1 MGTTAE
7 KLSYLNGTKRLL
19 RRRLNS
25 LGANITLETKFRNY
39 LVWLDRF
46 YNAASSSVDFEI
58 LGETK
63 QYAAYTS
70 VNILPLYDDEIV
82 TDGITVTVSDGGKIT
97 INGTATRDVWIKI
110 TNGMEAVYTE
120 PVLVENNKYV
130 DVYGWLNETVLDFGE
145 GTNIITSNYHGGGD
159 TPINANNDADIYQYI
174 THENG
179 TIVETST
186 GYNDFVNREH
196 YFSDKDR
203 ISAGDINNV
212 RRINCLYLFFNQG
225 ITVNQY
231 FYKAISYESLNPWVA
246 NNDALSASPDNPK
259 DFRIIDDIT
268 YKASDGTEFPIY
280 LAYPDSPYNFILR
293 GIGDYKDRL
302 YYKNGKFYCERKI
315 GSVTLNGSEF
325 WGYGGINNVFYTTA
339 ITDYRTSDN
348 IPISNYYK
356 GVSNVSGAGGIED
369 KPNYSIGF
377 INTRNNLRF
386 YIKDTRFTTTNELIA
401 WLNTHPTV
409 VYYVLDEPVITE
421 IENTTNNKTIYN
433 QLKAIIDHETKLEIE
448 KKIF

>member
-25 LGANITLETKFRNY
+25 LGANITLDTKFRDY
-39 LVWLDRF
+39 LLWLDRF

-63 QYAAYTS
+63 QYA
-70 VNILPLYDDEIV
+70 VNSSENVLPLYDDEIV

-97 INGTATRDVWIKI
+97 INGTAERDVWIKI

-120 PVLVENNKYV
+120 PILAENNEWV

-159 TPINANNDADIYQYI
+159 TPINANNDAKIYQYI
-174 THENG
+174 TQENG
-179 TIVETST
+179 TKMETST
-186 GYNDFVNREH
+186 GYNDFVNRGH

-203 ISAGDINNV
+203 ISAGNIDNV

-231 FYKAISYESLNPWVA
+231 FYKAISYESLNPWVP
-246 NNDALSASPDNPK
+246 NNDALPASPDNPK
-259 DFRIIDDIT
+259 WFRSPDDIT
-268 YKASDGTEFPIY
+268 YTASDGTEFPLY
-280 LAYPDSPYNFILR
+280 LSYPDAPYNFILR
-293 GIGDYKDRL
+293 GIGDYKDRI
-302 YYKNGKFYCERKI
+302 YYKNGKFYCERNIKGI
-315 GSVTLNGSEF
+315 TLNGSEH
-325 WGYGGINNVFYTTA
+325 WSYISVAQGILYRSDNA
-339 ITDYRTSDN
+339 ITNAKNDN
-348 IPISNYYK
+348 TYAPLCNYFRGIPLSQQGLRQDGDIYLNAGLNYTD
-356 GVSNVSGAGGIED
+356 IID
-369 KPNYSIGF
+369 
-377 INTRNNLRF
+377 
-386 YIKDTRFTTTNELIA
+386 
-401 WLNTHPTV
+401 NTHTTSADFKNWLSTHYPS
-409 VYYVLDEPVITE
+409 VYYVLNEPVITE
-421 IENTTNNKTIYN
+421 ITKENGEVLYT

-448 KKIF
+448 KKIGG